1 MIEKPTRASEQRAST
16 TTDANFTNQEI
27 AMDVEGY
34 CRPLTTIVNK
44 STETPIEDED
54 GYLACS
60 FTNPL
65 MSEREV
71 DLQDG
76 YLSVTDGTLQHGYLT
91 VTDRTL
97 QHGYLTVTDG
107 TRTEL
112 NALNPL
118 VIKEREEEDQQHGYL
133 TITDGTR
140 TKLNTLEE
148 TSKEQNVS
156 NSISLVVYILYVQ

>member
-27 AMDVEGY
+27 AVDVEGY

-76 YLSVTDGTLQHGYLT
+76 YLSVTDG
-91 VTDRTL
+91 TL